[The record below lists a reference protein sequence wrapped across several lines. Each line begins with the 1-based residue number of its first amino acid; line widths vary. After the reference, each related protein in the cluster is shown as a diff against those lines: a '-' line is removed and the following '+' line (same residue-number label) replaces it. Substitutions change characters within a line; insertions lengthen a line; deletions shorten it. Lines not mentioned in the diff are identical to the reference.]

1 MNSKIFKKV
10 VVVFLIAVIVTS
22 LAGCGGKSID
32 MGESDAI
39 RIGIVLTTQGLGDKN
54 FNDMAYGALQR
65 AEEEL
70 SIEFDYSE
78 PRSNGDFEVYFREF
92 AQSGSYDLILALGY
106 ESSEAL
112 KKVADEFPQQ
122 KFTIVDAKVEC
133 ENVSSIFKNFEEQT
147 FLSGVLAGLTTKD
160 TSLENINSEN
170 TVGIVIGADSPLLR
184 SAMTGFTAGVKYIN
198 RDAEILTGIVGS
210 WSDPGKAKEI
220 STSMYER
227 GADII
232 LQAAGGSGLG
242 VFNAAETA
250 NGYAMG
256 TGANQNHIKPDQII
270 ATATYNLP
278 KIVFDEVK
286 LLTEDKWEAGLH
298 TWGIKQDAVGYSVE
312 DSNVK
317 LSPEII
323 EKVEEVKQ
331 LVVSDEL
338 SLPKTLED
346 IDEWLKN
353 NPVK

>member
-1 MNSKIFKKV
+1 MNNKMIKKTV
-10 VVVFLIAVIVTS
+10 VLLLIMVLITS

-32 MGESDAI
+32 IEKSEAI

-54 FNDMAYGALQR
+54 FNDMAYGALER
-65 AEEEL
+65 AKEEL
-70 SIEFDYSE
+70 GIEFDYSE
-78 PRSNGDFEVYFREF
+78 PRSNGDFEIYFREF
-92 AQSGSYDLILALGY
+92 AQSGSYDLIIALGY

-112 KKVADEFPQQ
+112 KKVANEFPDQ

-133 ENVSSIFKNFEEQT
+133 DNVSSIFKNFEEQT

-160 TSLENINSEN
+160 TSIANINSEN
-170 TVGIVIGADSPLLR
+170 IVGVVIGADSPLLR
-184 SAMTGFTAGVKYIN
+184 SAITGFTAGVKYIN

-220 STSMYER
+220 SISMYER

-242 VFNAAETA
+242 VFNAAEEA

-286 LLTEDKWEAGLH
+286 LLTEDKWEVGQH

-312 DSNVK
+312 NSNVK

-323 EKVEEVKQ
+323 EKVEEIRQ
-331 LVVSDEL
+331 LVVLEKL